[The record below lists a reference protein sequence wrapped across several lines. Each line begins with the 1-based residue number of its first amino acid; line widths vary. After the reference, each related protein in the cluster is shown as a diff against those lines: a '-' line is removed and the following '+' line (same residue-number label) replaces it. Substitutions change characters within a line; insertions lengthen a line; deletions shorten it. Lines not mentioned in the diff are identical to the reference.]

1 MTSRDTMTSIRFS
14 RIPPNALM
22 ALLTLLC
29 GLATAQ
35 QKTSA
40 AAAIAGQPNI
50 DISGLWLVQDPGSG
64 SWTDFF
70 ENSTGPAPILPEI
83 EKYRQESLA
92 RQRAGDIV
100 NRAGRGEDCPAGNL
114 PMMMATSRPLNIVQ
128 GREEILIGSESERG
142 RFIYLDGRD
151 HSIVKSQHYIPTGT
165 GHSIARWE
173 ENTLVV
179 DTVGFAPRVC
189 DSRFPI
195 MRTPGGGLAK
205 ESTHLEERIQLLDNA
220 EVLSVS
226 FTWDDPT
233 VFSKPFRYTYKSR
246 KIPQGYPVEDNDRA
260 SDSSYQQRLLESVT
274 PPPQN

>member
-1 MTSRDTMTSIRFS
+1 MTSIRFLTI
-14 RIPPNALM
+14 RPIDVIALM
-22 ALLTLLC
+22 TLLC

-35 QKTSA
+35 QKTSSA
-40 AAAIAGQPNI
+40 AGQPDV

-70 ENSTGPAPILPEI
+70 ENSTGRAPILPEI

-100 NRAGRGEDCPAGNL
+100 NRTAAGEDCPSGNAPTPSALL
-114 PMMMATSRPLNIVQ
+114 PMLMATSRPLNIVQ
-128 GREEILIGSESERG
+128 GREEILIGSESERA

-151 HSIVKSQHYIPTGT
+151 HSIVKSKNYKPTGT

-173 ENTLVV
+173 GNTLVV
-179 DTVGFAPRVC
+179 DTVGFAPRTC

-205 ESTHLEERIQLLDNA
+205 ETTHLEERIQVVDNG
-220 EVLSVS
+220 EMLSVT
-226 FTWDDPT
+226 FTWEDPT
-233 VFSKPFRYTYKSR
+233 VFSKPFRYTYKYR
-246 KIPQGYPVEDNDRA
+246 KIPQGYPVEDNDDARDA
-260 SDSSYQQRLLESVT
+260 SYEQRLLQSVI

>member
-1 MTSRDTMTSIRFS
+1 MISFRLSRVRPIAV
-14 RIPPNALM
+14 I
-22 ALLTLLC
+22 ALLTLLS

-35 QKTSA
+35 ENPSA
-40 AAAIAGQPNI
+40 AAATSQPGV

-70 ENSTGPAPILPEI
+70 ENSTGRAPIRPEI

-100 NRAGRGEDCPAGNL
+100 NRTAAGEECPSGNAPTYSALL
-114 PMMMATSRPLNIVQ
+114 PMLMATSRPLNIVQ
-128 GREEILIGSESERG
+128 GREEILLGSESDRA

-151 HSIVKSQHYIPTGT
+151 HSVVKSKNYKPTGM

-173 ENTLVV
+173 GNTLVV
-179 DTVGFAPRVC
+179 DTVGFAPKTC

-205 ESTHLEERIQLLDNA
+205 DTTHLEERFQVVENG
-220 EVLSVS
+220 EVLSVT
-226 FTWDDPT
+226 FTWEDPT
-233 VFSKPFRYTYKSR
+233 IFTKPFRYTYKYR
-246 KIPQGYPVEDNDRA
+246 KIPQGYPVEDIDDARDA
-260 SDSSYQQRLLESVT
+260 TYEQRLLQSVI
-274 PPPQN
+274 PPAQN

>member
-1 MTSRDTMTSIRFS
+1 MTSIRFLTI
-14 RIPPNALM
+14 RPIDVIALM
-22 ALLTLLC
+22 TLLC

-35 QKTSA
+35 QETSSA
-40 AAAIAGQPNI
+40 AGQPDV

-70 ENSTGPAPILPEI
+70 ENSTGRAPILPEI

-92 RQRAGDIV
+92 RQRAGDIF
-100 NRAGRGEDCPAGNL
+100 NRTAAGEDCPSGNAPTPSALL
-114 PMMMATSRPLNIVQ
+114 PMLMATSRPLNIVQ
-128 GREEILIGSESERG
+128 GREEILIGSESERA

-151 HSIVKSQHYIPTGT
+151 HSIVKSKNYKPTGT

-173 ENTLVV
+173 GNTLVV
-179 DTVGFAPRVC
+179 DTVGFAPRTC

-205 ESTHLEERIQLLDNA
+205 ETTHLEERIQVVDNG
-220 EVLSVS
+220 EMLSVT
-226 FTWDDPT
+226 FTWEDPT
-233 VFSKPFRYTYKSR
+233 VFSKPFRYTYKYR
-246 KIPQGYPVEDNDRA
+246 KIPQGYPVEDNDDARDA
-260 SDSSYQQRLLESVT
+260 SYEQRLLQSVI